1 VKEAGEFKMRLTT
14 GITGLLLLFV
24 ILWDAFETIVLPRR
38 VRSRVRLARLF
49 YGTTWSAWSAIARRI
64 HSADRRDNFLSY
76 YGPLSLILLLALWAI
91 SLTFGFAMVHWGFGD
106 TLFGAEGADSFGG
119 ALYMSGSTFFTLGIG
134 DVTSSTTFGR
144 FLTVAEAGTGI
155 AFLALVIGYV
165 PVIYQAFSRREVSI
179 SLLDARAGSP
189 PTAAELLRRYGE
201 ERALPARPPSA
212 DGGGQIAAARDLE
225 AAVQFLRDWERWS
238 SELLESHLSYP
249 VLAYY
254 RSQHDN
260 QSWLTSLTV
269 LLDTCA
275 LLLVGVDGVPT
286 RPARL
291 AFAMARH
298 AAVDLSQILG
308 TPPRALQTD
317 RLPPAELA
325 RLRGI
330 LAEVGMSLRDG
341 PDADQK
347 LAQVRAKYEPYVNAL
362 AEHLLVALPP
372 WISAPNTADDW
383 QTSVYEH
390 ISTARI
396 S

>member
-1 VKEAGEFKMRLTT
+1 MSLTIGIAG
-14 GITGLLLLFV
+14 IVLLFI

-49 YGTTWSAWSAIARRI
+49 YRYTWAFWSAIGRRI
-64 HSADRRDNFLSY
+64 HTASRRDNFLSY
-76 YGPLSLILLLALWAI
+76 YGPLSLILLLAVWAVGMI
-91 SLTFGFAMVHWGFGD
+91 FGFAIIHSGFGS
-106 TLFGAEGADSFGG
+106 TMIGPEGVTSFSG

-134 DVTSSTTFGR
+134 DITPRTELGR

-155 AFLALVIGYV
+155 AFLALVIGYL

-201 ERALPARPPSA
+201 ERAAPARPISA
-212 DGGGQIAAARDLE
+212 DGDGAFAARRDPE
-225 AAVQFLRDWERWS
+225 PAIQFLRDWERWS
-238 SELLESHLSYP
+238 AELLESHVSYP

-275 LLLVGVDGVPT
+275 LLLVGVDGIPT

-308 TPPRALQTD
+308 TPPRAPQTD

-325 RLRGI
+325 GLREI
-330 LAEVGMSLRDG
+330 LAQVGIPLRQG
-341 PDADQK
+341 PDADRK
-347 LAQVRAKYEPYVNAL
+347 LAEVRAKYEPYVNAL

-372 WISAPNTADDW
+372 WVSAPDSADDW

-390 ISTARI
+390 LSTARI
-396 S
+396 T

>member
-1 VKEAGEFKMRLTT
+1 MELVV
-14 GITGLLLLFV
+14 GIIGILLLFI

-38 VRSRVRLARLF
+38 VRSRVRLARLV
-49 YGTTWSAWSAIARRI
+49 YSITWSAWSAIARRI
-64 HSADRRDNFLSY
+64 RSANRRDNFLSY
-76 YGPLSLILLLALWAI
+76 YGPLSLILLLAVWAV
-91 SLTFGFAMVHWGFGD
+91 SLTVGFAMVHWGFGD
-106 TLFGAEGADSFGG
+106 RLAGPEGADSFGG
-119 ALYMSGSTFFTLGIG
+119 ALYMSGSTYFTLGMG
-134 DVTSSTTFGR
+134 DITSRTTLGR

-155 AFLALVIGYV
+155 AFLALVIGYL

-179 SLLDARAGSP
+179 ALLDARAGSP

-201 ERALPARPPSA
+201 EWAAHARPAPPNG
-212 DGGGQIAAARDLE
+212 DGQLAIPRDHE
-225 AAVQFLRDWERWS
+225 PVVQFLRDWERWS
-238 SELLESHLSYP
+238 SELLESHVSYP

-269 LLDTCA
+269 LLDACA
-275 LLLVGVDGVPT
+275 LVMVGVDGVPAH
-286 RPARL
+286 PARL

-308 TPPRALQTD
+308 TPPRPPQAD

-330 LAEVGMSLRDG
+330 LAEVGIPMRSG
-341 PDADQK
+341 PDADRK
-347 LAQVRAKYEPYVNAL
+347 LAAVRAKYEPYVNAL
-362 AEHLLVALPP
+362 AEHLLIVLPP
-372 WISAPNTADDW
+372 WVSAPDAADDW

-390 ISTARI
+390 LSTARI
-396 S
+396 M